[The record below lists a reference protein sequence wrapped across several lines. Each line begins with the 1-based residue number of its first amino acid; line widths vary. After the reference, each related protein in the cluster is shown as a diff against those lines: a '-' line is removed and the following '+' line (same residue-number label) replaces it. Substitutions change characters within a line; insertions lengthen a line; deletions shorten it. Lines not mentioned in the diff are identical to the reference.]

1 MIKIEEHR
9 SYIYAQSAI
18 NKEIPAPKYV
28 IKQCEDF
35 LKICDGEDNKYF
47 LDENKLNKIDKILK
61 LLIMPRGLKTGE
73 TIYNCSCGYQ
83 WLFYAAALCVG
94 AEPARAMSRQ
104 RFFKF

>member
-1 MIKIEEHR
+1 MINHK
-9 SYIYAQSAI
+9 SYRYAKDVA
-18 NKEIPAPKYV
+18 NLDIPAPKYV

-83 WLFYAAALCVG
+83 WLIYAALCVVY
-94 AEPARAMSRQ
+94 S
-104 RFFKF
+104 